1 MTEQYLAILIDS
13 LQKKI
18 ILLDEISEL
27 TELQSKVLADKS
39 MDFQV
44 FDAYVNDKD
53 VLVKQ
58 LEKLDE
64 GFDLVYRHVQKDL
77 PQKKTQYAN
86 EIGILQDLI
95 SQIMDKSMD
104 FQVFDAYVN
113 DKDVLV
119 KQLEKLD
126 EGFDLVYRHVQKDLP
141 QKKTQYAN
149 EIRILQDL
157 ISQIMDK
164 SMSLQARESRNQ
176 QAVMQI
182 FREEKTKLGSHRR
195 SNQAAMNYYRNSS
208 GLVALAPQFL
218 DQKK

>member
-18 ILLDEISEL
+18 ILLNELSEL

-53 VLVKQ
+53 ALVKQ

-64 GFDLVYRHVQKDL
+64 GFDLVYRHIQKEL
-77 PQKKTQYAN
+77 PQKKTQYAK
-86 EIGILQDLI
+86 EIG
-95 SQIMDKSMD
+95 
-104 FQVFDAYVN
+104 V
-113 DKDVLV
+113 
-119 KQLEKLD
+119 
-126 EGFDLVYRHVQKDLP
+126 
-141 QKKTQYAN
+141 
-149 EIRILQDL
+149 LQDL

-176 QAVMQI
+176 QAVIQI
-182 FREEKTKLGSHRR
+182 FREEKTKLGSQRR
-195 SNQAAMNYYRNSS
+195 SNNAALNYYRNSS
-208 GLVALAPQFL
+208 GLASLAPQFL